1 MNSLYK
7 TLKVNDQFTELTKD
21 NIDTIKY
28 DGYDIKTSVSGLT
41 VTTTSITK
49 NGIQITPSDVT
60 KTTGTVKINYQV
72 SFTYSGNSITKTF
85 TQTINVTN

>member
-1 MNSLYK
+1 
-7 TLKVNDQFTELTKD
+7 VNDQFTELTPS
-21 NIDTIKY
+21 NVDTIKY
-28 DGYDIKTSVSGLT
+28 DGYDIKSSISELT

-72 SFTYSGNSITKTF
+72 SFTYSGNSVSKSF
-85 TQTINVTN
+85 TQTISVTN